1 MTEPSDRNL
10 SIDRG
15 SVSREDREAAL
26 GQRACVV
33 WFTGLS
39 GSGKSTLAREVERRL
54 AGRGRLVYVLDGDNV
69 RHGLCADLGF
79 SDADRAENIRRI
91 AEVAALLVD
100 AGLIVLTAFISP
112 FRADRAHARR
122 VIGDERF
129 VEVHVDATLAEC
141 ETRDPKGLYAKA
153 RRGEIREFTGID
165 SPYEPPENPEIT
177 LKTATTEIA
186 AAAARVV
193 EFLAASGRLD
203 PPGAR
208 R

>member
-1 MTEPSDRNL
+1 
-10 SIDRG
+10 
-15 SVSREDREAAL
+15 
-26 GQRACVV
+26 
-33 WFTGLS
+33 
-39 GSGKSTLAREVERRL
+39 
-54 AGRGRLVYVLDGDNV
+54 
-69 RHGLCADLGF
+69 
-79 SDADRAENIRRI
+79 
-91 AEVAALLVD
+91 
-100 AGLIVLTAFISP
+100 
-112 FRADRAHARR
+112 